1 MFDAVDPIEA
11 VKAVT
16 REVRTGERDGKPT
29 KLVVARRVYRA
40 DRADVWDAVT
50 SPERV
55 PRWFLPL
62 SGDLKPGGRYQLE
75 GNACGVVERCDA
87 PADLAVTW
95 EFGGGLSWVEVHL
108 SEDGGGTL
116 LELVHEAPV
125 DPEFWGQFG
134 PGAVGIGWDS
144 ALFGLDLHLA
154 GGEDVDQ
161 AEAEKW
167 AVGPVGVRFST
178 IAGESWGAAAVA
190 AGDEPEAAQAAAAN
204 AIKFFTVPPEGA

>member
-1 MFDAVDPIEA
+1 MFDAVDPIAAVEA
-11 VKAVT
+11 VA

-29 KLVVARRVYRA
+29 RLVVARRTYRA

-50 SPERV
+50 SPDRI

-62 SGDLKPGGRYQLE
+62 SGDLREGGRYQLE
-75 GNACGVVERCDA
+75 GNAGGLIQRCDA
-87 PADLAVTW
+87 PAALAVTW
-95 EFGGGLSWVEVHL
+95 EFGGGLSWLEVRL
-108 SEDGGGTL
+108 SEAADGTV

-178 IAGESWGAAAVA
+178 IAGESWGEAAIAD
-190 AGDEPEAAQAAAAN
+190 GDEPEAAKAAAAN
-204 AIKFFTVPPEGA
+204 AIKFFTVPPGEA

>member
-1 MFDAVDPIEA
+1 MFDAVDPIGAVEA
-11 VKAVT
+11 VA

-29 KLVVARRVYRA
+29 RLVVARRTYKA

-50 SPERV
+50 SPDRI

-62 SGDLKPGGRYQLE
+62 SGDLREGGRYQLE
-75 GNACGVVERCDA
+75 GNAGGEIVRCDA
-87 PADLAVTW
+87 PAELAVTW
-95 EFGGGLSWVEVHL
+95 EFMGGLSWLDVHL
-108 SEDGGGTL
+108 SEAGGGTV

-178 IAGESWGAAAVA
+178 IAGESWGEAAIAD
-190 AGDEPEAAQAAAAN
+190 GDEPEAAKAAAAN
-204 AIKFFTVPPEGA
+204 AIRFFTVAPEAP

>member
-11 VKAVT
+11 VNAVA

-29 KLVVARRVYRA
+29 RLVVARRTYRA
-40 DRADVWDAVT
+40 DRADVWDALT
-50 SPERV
+50 SPKRL
-55 PRWFLPL
+55 PRWFLPV
-62 SGDLKPGGRYQLE
+62 SGNLEPGGTYQLE
-75 GNACGVVERCDA
+75 GNAGGRIERCDA
-87 PADLAVTW
+87 PSDLSVTW
-95 EFGGGLSWVEVHL
+95 EFGGGLSWLDVHL
-108 SEDGGGTL
+108 SDDGAGTR

-144 ALFGLDLHLA
+144 ALFGLDLHVT

-178 IAGESWGAAAVA
+178 IAGEAWGAAAIA
-190 AGDEPEAAQAAAAN
+190 DGDDPEAANAAAAN
-204 AIKFFTVPPEGA
+204 AIRFFTVPPENA